1 MGKLIDTDKLKK
13 HQFHGCYTNI
23 LIASSTE
30 SYMLGWDDAIDA
42 IVNKMPKS
50 TTVDL
55 VRCKD
60 CIYRDHRICY
70 AHSAEVYVRGDDY
83 CSRGRRKDDER

>member
-1 MGKLIDTDKLKK
+1 MSKFIILALAAIGLISI
-13 HQFHGCYTNI
+13 G
-23 LIASSTE
+23 
-30 SYMLGWDDAIDA
+30 DDAIDA

-60 CIYRDHRICY
+60 CIYRDHSICY
-70 AHSAEVYVRGDDY
+70 AHSTEVYVREDDF
-83 CSRGRRKDDER
+83 CSRGRREE